1 MSTTSVSTSM
11 APYRIAAETF
21 VIPWNLPAPPMG
33 YFPINSML
41 IRGAE
46 PTLIDTGAPA
56 NRDAWLEA
64 AWSLVAPEDVRWV
77 FLSHDDRD
85 HSGNLMQVM
94 EACPNATL
102 LTSWFAV
109 GRMFEEWEIPLD
121 RVRFV
126 NDGDSVDLG
135 DRELVA
141 LRPPVFDNPTTR
153 GVFDTHTGAYW
164 SVDTFATNVP
174 EPLAESA
181 DLPDSAFED
190 GQLLGGRLIAPWGEL
205 LDDAKYQRY
214 VDRVQQ
220 LDITVVAG
228 CHTPVIR
235 GSRVA
240 EAFATTR
247 RLPNLEA
254 WHDFTQ
260 ADLES
265 WMDAAAPASPQVP
278 EQSPP
283 HEI

>member
-56 NRDAWLEA
+56 DREAW
-64 AWSLVAPEDVRWV
+64 
-77 FLSHDDRD
+77 LSHDDRD
-85 HSGNLMQVM
+85 QSGNLMQVM

-228 CHTPVIR
+228 CHTPVLR

-247 RLPNLEA
+247 RRRHREA

-265 WMDAAAPASPQVP
+265 WMDAAAPAPPQVP
-278 EQSPP
+278 EQSPS

>member
-1 MSTTSVSTSM
+1 MSTASVTSGI
-11 APYRIAAETF
+11 APYKIAEETF
-21 VIPWNLPAPPMG
+21 VIPWNLPAPPVG
-33 YFPINSML
+33 LFPMNSMV

-56 NRDAWLEA
+56 CRNEWLTA
-64 AWSLVAPEDVRWV
+64 AWELVDPLDVRWV

-85 HSGNLMQVM
+85 HSGNLVQVM

-109 GRMFEEWEIPLD
+109 GRMFEEWETPLD
-121 RVRFV
+121 RVRFL
-126 NDGDSVDLG
+126 NDGDRIDVG

-164 SVDTFATNVP
+164 SVDTFATNIP
-174 EPLAESA
+174 EPMVESA
-181 DLPDSAFED
+181 ALSDSAFAE
-190 GQLLGGRLIAPWGEL
+190 GQLFGGRLVAPWHEL
-205 LDDAKYQRY
+205 LDDVKYQRY

-220 LDITVVAG
+220 LDISVVAG

-235 GSRVA
+235 GSRIE

-247 RLPNLEA
+247 SLPGVEA

-260 ADLES
+260 ADLDG
-265 WMDAAAPASPQVP
+265 WLDAMGPTGEVPAQREASEP
-278 EQSPP
+278 
-283 HEI
+283 

>member
-1 MSTTSVSTSM
+1 MTTTSLPTGL
-11 APYRIAAETF
+11 APYQIADETF
-21 VIPWNLPAPPMG
+21 VIPWNLPAPPVG
-33 YFPINSML
+33 FFPMNSML

-56 NRDAWLEA
+56 NRKDWLDA
-64 AWSLVAPEDVRWV
+64 AWDLVDPLDVRWV
-77 FLSHDDRD
+77 FLTHDDRD
-85 HSGNLMQVM
+85 HSGNLVQVM

-109 GRMFEEWEIPLD
+109 GRMFEEWETPLD

-126 NDGDSVDLG
+126 NDGDTVDIG
-135 DRELVA
+135 DRQLVA

-164 SVDTFATNVP
+164 SVDTFATNVA
-174 EPLAESA
+174 EPMVESA
-181 DLPDSAFED
+181 DLPNDAFVE
-190 GQLLGGRLIAPWGEL
+190 GQLFGGRLVAPWHEL

-220 LDITVVAG
+220 LDISVVAG

-235 GSRVA
+235 GSRIE

-247 RLPNLEA
+247 RLPGEDA

-260 ADLES
+260 ADLDT
-265 WMDAAAPASPQVP
+265 WMDAMAPPPEVP
-278 EQSPP
+278 AQSRPADR
-283 HEI
+283 